1 MGMLFENKIGREE
14 FSLEENVIFASQK
27 CGVTHSVCLCFQEM
41 GRHDDLWSLF
51 YMLVEFVVGQLPW
64 RKIKD
69 KEQVGVMKEKYEH
82 TQLLKH
88 MPTEFKA
95 FLEHIQTLDYFD
107 KPDYALLHNLFEQC
121 MRRKGIKD
129 FDAFDWEKS
138 GGDLSLTTT
147 TTTTPPV
154 GIRQSGVPGYVIT
167 C

>member
-1 MGMLFENKIGREE
+1 
-14 FSLEENVIFASQK
+14 
-27 CGVTHSVCLCFQEM
+27 
-41 GRHDDLWSLF
+41 
-51 YMLVEFVVGQLPW
+51 
-64 RKIKD
+64 
-69 KEQVGVMKEKYEH
+69 MKEKYEH

-167 C
+167 CQYMWAENYASQEAFKQLEVENKLRLKLSATNGTF